1 MIEKYI
7 KQLESG
13 FETLRA
19 ELERLKLVEAERD
32 QLLAERK
39 EMLVNKVFDSSDKK
53 LLENHGFTD
62 FIELLSAYENL
73 VEELNFA
80 KLRIETDAQHSDLSK
95 SHGVPDWYSHNW
107 SAVVF
112 CNGKWYGVCDG
123 FVFNPVEDFKGF
135 PTFNL
140 PREKG
145 AFICHGTYDGDWKQS
160 FTKRPLE
167 FFAEQSVFA
176 VIAKYPDKKEPVILS
191 WKDMEDGEHRLYA
204 RPISGQQLDH
214 ASYIAEREQWIAQQ
228 GLAVFYGKMP
238 ESNGKSNWTAIL
250 YRKSEDGLL
259 GGIADGITIDRS
271 EYPDRVRYEADCV
284 RYLIGEI
291 DKKPNIL
298 EYDSELHSGYVDP
311 LEVQRMKQSA
321 TPIPI
326 EELERVLGPDREKYG
341 FTSIKGEGYELVIDD
356 NRSVRGYPTSI
367 GGVYF
372 IFRNHDIEKHVPLS
386 DEAIDAVLRIRT
398 ALEKG
403 SEAEQFMFE
412 LL

>member
-62 FIELLSAYENL
+62 FIELLTAYE
-73 VEELNFA
+73 
-80 KLRIETDAQHSDLSK
+80 
-95 SHGVPDWYSHNW
+95 
-107 SAVVF
+107 
-112 CNGKWYGVCDG
+112 
-123 FVFNPVEDFKGF
+123 
-135 PTFNL
+135 
-140 PREKG
+140 
-145 AFICHGTYDGDWKQS
+145 
-160 FTKRPLE
+160 
-167 FFAEQSVFA
+167 
-176 VIAKYPDKKEPVILS
+176 
-191 WKDMEDGEHRLYA
+191 RL
-204 RPISGQQLDH
+204 
-214 ASYIAEREQWIAQQ
+214 IAERENINQKLDHYKIQHTAYLAEREQFVKQEGIMSAALKLAKDMFLANDLNLPRTLEVIDNALTKNEFSPPVQQ

-238 ESNGKSNWTAIL
+238 ESNGKENWTAIL
-250 YRKSEDGLL
+250 HRKSEDGLF